1 MCKFQKNEDKANAHA
16 GMPLCGVSR
25 FAVPAFKSVFG
36 CMTKEQQ
43 PFWGVGRLCLSFLG
57 MHSLTWINA
66 TICAFLYSYKIGSVH
81 CSLTG
86 ADSIGVNDG
95 GCYGFE

>member
-43 PFWGVGRLCLSFLG
+43 PFGGVGRLCLSFLG

-66 TICAFLYSYKIGSVH
+66 TICAFLVFIQNWRS
-81 CSLTG
+81 SLLSRG
-86 ADSIGVNDG
+86 ELLM
-95 GCYGFE
+95 F

>member
-36 CMTKEQQ
+36 RIAKEQQ

-66 TICAFLYSYKIGSVH
+66 TICAFLVPIQKARFIAIQQGQTPLV
-81 CSLTG
+81 
-86 ADSIGVNDG
+86 
-95 GCYGFE
+95 

>member
-1 MCKFQKNEDKANAHA
+1 MNEDKANAHA

-43 PFWGVGRLCLSFLG
+43 PFWGVGRLCLSVIRHAQPHLG
-57 MHSLTWINA
+57 KCNDLRLFCIHTKFGEVF
-66 TICAFLYSYKIGSVH
+66 CG
-81 CSLTG
+81 TG
-86 ADSIGVNDG
+86 VNSIGVNNG
-95 GCYGFE
+95 AFNEF